1 MIVTMA
7 INNVDTNSALSL
19 NPIDIVNA
27 STYLHFSTY
36 KNVQKHEK
44 LIY

>member
-7 INNVDTNSALSL
+7 INNIDTNSALSL
-19 NPIDIVNA
+19 NPINIVNA
-27 STYLHFSTY
+27 SMYLHFLTY
-36 KNVQKHEK
+36 KNVRKHEQ